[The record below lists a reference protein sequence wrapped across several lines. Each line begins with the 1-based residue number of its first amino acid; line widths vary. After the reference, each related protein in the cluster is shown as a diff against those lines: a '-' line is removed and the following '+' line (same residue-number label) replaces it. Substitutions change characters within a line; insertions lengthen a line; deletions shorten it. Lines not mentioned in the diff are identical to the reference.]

1 MKTVAGIFGSRKAA
15 ERAWAQLKSKGF
27 TEGNLILLTPDASQ
41 SEIGSVPTE
50 EGEQPGMGTAIGGVV
65 GGAVGLAAG
74 STLANIFLPGVG
86 PVIALGLSAAGLG
99 AVTGATGGGALERM
113 LTKGLPKDEIFFYED
128 ALRQGRSV
136 VVVLSPDEDRVESAR
151 GILGSN
157 GAESLDAAREKWWI
171 GLRDAEETE
180 YSHPRAAFEQVEK
193 IYRRGFEA
201 AQEPELRGKTLAE
214 AGDILRQRFPTIME
228 EEPFRRGYMRGQ
240 IYASQRPSRD
250 DKAKEPAVE
259 KP

>member
-1 MKTVAGIFGSRKAA
+1 MRTVAGIFASRKAA
-15 ERAWAQLKSKGF
+15 ESAWAQLKSKGF
-27 TEGNLILLTPDASQ
+27 TEDNLILLTPGASQ
-41 SEIGSVPTE
+41 SEIGSVPTQE
-50 EGEQPGMGTAIGGVV
+50 AEQPGMGKAVGGVV
-65 GGAVGLAAG
+65 GGAVGLAVG

-86 PVIALGLSAAGLG
+86 TVIALGLGAGGLG

-136 VVVLSPDEDRVESAR
+136 VVALSTDENRVELAR
-151 GILGSN
+151 AILGSN

-180 YSHPRAAFEQVEK
+180 YSQPKEAFEQVEEV
-193 IYRRGFEA
+193 YRYGFEA

-214 AGDILRQRFPTIME
+214 AGDILRQRFPMIME
-228 EEPFRRGYMRGQ
+228 EEPFRRGYIRGQ
-240 IYASQRPSRD
+240 IYASRRSSRD
-250 DKAKEPAVE
+250 DEAKKQAVE
-259 KP
+259 KS